1 MIITHLRPLIIGAT
15 RLTLLL
21 AILTLALSI
30 QYLHAWTGPP
40 SSAPTCAPGQT
51 GCDAPL
57 NVGTT
62 NQTKSGGLTV
72 GGGAGGFAVLASQY
86 IQGKLG
92 IGSGKASPAYL
103 IDLGGV
109 AGTDG
114 IRFPDGTV
122 QVSAGAIPSGMY
134 APFKGP
140 TCPSGWLVADGTNG
154 TADLRGQFVRGWS
167 NGSTTDSGRT
177 VGSAQGDAMRNITGT
192 IGPIDGVYTGVFAP
206 GSQVGYGGTL
216 NSQGPRYWA
225 KFDASTVVPTASE
238 NRPTNIALLYCY
250 KTQSSFSI
258 A

>member
-1 MIITHLRPLIIGAT
+1 MTLKHSLLQ
-15 RLTLLL
+15 LTLLTTALLL
-21 AILTLALSI
+21 ALTLNYAFAAL
-30 QYLHAWTGPP
+30 WVGPTGT
-40 SSAPTCAPGQT
+40 APTNNVA
-51 GCDAPL
+51 APL
-57 NVGTT
+57 NTSTT
-62 NQTKSGGLTV
+62 NQVKDANLSIGHSANTATDYGLISYGRIRSTIGG
-72 GGGAGGFAVLASQY
+72 
-86 IQGKLG
+86 IE
-92 IGSGKASPAYL
+92 
-103 IDLGGV
+103 
-109 AGTDG
+109 
-114 IRFPDGTV
+114 FPDGTV
-122 QVSAGAIPSGMY
+122 QTSAGATPSGMY

-250 KTQSSFSI
+250 KT
-258 A
+258 